1 MRRCRAASA
10 LLLSL
15 LLGAAAWAQSQ
26 PKRSGFDS
34 LSASLQA
41 MQRDDLQNPG
51 MLWVA
56 DGQALWR
63 TAPAGAQACSDCHGA
78 SSQRMAGVATRY
90 PAWDATERRP
100 LNLAQRINACR
111 TRHQRSAAWPAESR
125 ELLSLEAFV
134 VHASR
139 GQPLAP
145 PAAPELAAARAEGE
159 RLYHQRLG
167 QLNLSCAQCH
177 DALPGRKLGGTP
189 IPQGHVNGYPLYRLE
204 WQSLGSLRRRIRN
217 CMSGVR
223 AEPFAP
229 DAPEMIAL
237 EAYLAQ
243 RSAPLAVEAP
253 AVRP

>member
-1 MRRCRAASA
+1 MTRCRGASP
-10 LLLSL
+10 LLWGL

-26 PKRSGFDS
+26 PKRSGFDG

-63 TAPAGAQACSDCHGA
+63 SAPAGAQACSDCHGA
-78 SSQRMAGVATRY
+78 SAQPISGVAARY

-111 TRHQRSAAWPAESR
+111 TRHQRSAAWPAEGR

-134 VHASR
+134 AHASR
-139 GQPLAP
+139 DLPLAP
-145 PAAPELAAARAEGE
+145 SAAPELAAARAEGE
-159 RLYHQRLG
+159 QLYHRRVG

-177 DALPGRKLGGTP
+177 DALAGRKLGGTP

-217 CMSGVR
+217 CMTGVR
-223 AEPFAP
+223 AEPFAADSP
-229 DAPEMIAL
+229 QMIAL
-237 EAYLAQ
+237 EVYLAQ
-243 RSAPLAVEAP
+243 RSAGLAVETP